1 MGKINSLSLDL
12 ETYSDVDLNK
22 CGVYKYAQSHAFEIL
37 LFGVSVNGGEVQVY
51 DLAQGESVPMEIVK
65 ALTDN
70 SVLKWA
76 FNASFERVCLSVW
89 LQRYYPQYFES
100 YSIHEDTVGDYLAPS
115 AWRCSM
121 VWSAYMG
128 LPLSLAGVRAVHGLP
143 EQKRKKA
150 KTSFA
155 ISVFYAGRHKATAA
169 GQEICRNMMQI
180 SGRPSRHQGL
190 LSE

>member
-1 MGKINSLSLDL
+1 MIEKIHNLSLDI
-12 ETYSDVDLNK
+12 ETFSDVELSK
-22 CGVYKYAQSHAFEIL
+22 CGVYKYTQSPAFEIL
-37 LFGVSVNGGEVQVY
+37 LFGVSVNGGDVQVY
-51 DLAQGESVPMEIVK
+51 DLAQGESVPVEIIK

-100 YSIHEDTVGDYLAPS
+100 YSVREDTVENYLDPS

-128 LPLSLAGVRAVHGLP
+128 LPLSLAGAGAVLGLL
-143 EQKRKKA
+143 EQKTERRQRPHP
-150 KTSFA
+150 
-155 ISVFYAGRHKATAA
+155 VFLCSLQADQGKRRQDEKSAGA
-169 GQEICRNMMQI
+169 
-180 SGRPSRHQGL
+180 
-190 LSE
+190 

>member
-100 YSIHEDTVGDYLAPS
+100 YSIHEDTVGDYLAPPQHGAVQWCGRHIWDCRCLLQAS
-115 AWRCSM
+115 ELCMVCRNRNERRQRPHLLFLCSM
-121 VWSAYMG
+121 QADTSQRRQDKKSAG
-128 LPLSLAGVRAVHGLP
+128 
-143 EQKRKKA
+143 
-150 KTSFA
+150 T
-155 ISVFYAGRHKATAA
+155 
-169 GQEICRNMMQI
+169 
-180 SGRPSRHQGL
+180 
-190 LSE
+190 